1 MANPRGAIDTHDH
14 VKRPD
19 WQHPRKP
26 LLRHYTVPVSGLD
39 PAHDGLRIAHLSDLH
54 VGVLTPHGFIR
65 NAVELIQAE
74 KPDLVVMTG
83 DFVCYSQRFV
93 GPFREIIAGFGVP
106 TVCVLGNH
114 DYWTDGHG
122 VVEAL
127 QHHHYDVLRNQHTRL
142 WLRHAPLTIVGIDDA
157 ATGQADATRAFRG
170 VSEKDSRLI
179 LSHVPSQADRAA
191 SHGPGFILSGHTHGG
206 HIDIPKVTEHIFRRL
221 GANYLKGFYQVG
233 DATLYVSCGVGSSS
247 VPIRAGSPAEVA
259 VFTLRSADPPGDR
272 GKPRQI
278 D

>member
-1 MANPRGAIDTHDH
+1 MAIERGLRSTDGTAQ
-14 VKRPD
+14 RAE
-19 WQHPRKP
+19 WRHPRKP
-26 LLRHYTVPVSGLD
+26 LLRHYSVPVRGLD
-39 PAHDGLRIAHLSDLH
+39 PAHHGLRIAHLSDLH
-54 VGVLTPHGFIR
+54 VGILTPHGFIR
-65 NAVELIQAE
+65 NAVEMIQAE
-74 KPDLVVMTG
+74 KPDLVLMTG

-93 GPFREIIAGFGVP
+93 GPFRDLVSGFAVP

-122 VVEAL
+122 VVDAL
-127 QHHHYDVLRNQHTRL
+127 SHHHYDVLRNQHTRL

-170 VSEKDSRLI
+170 VHEKDSRLI

-191 SHGPGFILSGHTHGG
+191 TFGPGLIVSGHTHGG
-206 HIDIPKVTEHIFRRL
+206 HIDIPKVTAHIFRRL
-221 GANYLKGFYQVG
+221 GAHYLKGFYQVD

-259 VFTLRSADPPGDR
+259 VLTLQAAERIDDDR
-272 GKPRQI
+272 QPQKI